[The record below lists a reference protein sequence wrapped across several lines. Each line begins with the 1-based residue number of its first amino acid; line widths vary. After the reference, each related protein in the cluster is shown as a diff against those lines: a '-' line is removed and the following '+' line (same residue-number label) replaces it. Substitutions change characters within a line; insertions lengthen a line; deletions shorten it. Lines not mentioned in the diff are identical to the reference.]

1 MEQSLNPINNMEQL
15 LIPINNKKDKENK
28 CYRKWVNDN
37 LDNLKDVYTM
47 IKNYDNNINFLDEC
61 EFSLFCSF
69 AYDNSYITR
78 IKTV

>member
-1 MEQSLNPINNMEQL
+1 MEQSLNPINNMEQS

-28 CYRKWVNDN
+28 SYRKWVNRN